1 MMNTNRLTLIS
12 GKALLVAL
20 CVVGGVL
27 APAPG
32 ANSQRAG
39 NAQHGKEVFDR
50 LGCSRCHGSAGEG
63 MSPGG
68 KEAGPPK
75 IAATH
80 LSLQNFVQSVR
91 KPNGQMPPFG
101 SKQVTDNELS
111 DVYAF
116 LQSVAPQPKLEPP
129 SSANSQNG
137 QHLYTAFGCYECH
150 GYQGQGSVQTG
161 GSRIGPPQ
169 IPYSGFVAYVR
180 QPTGQMPPYTLKAAS
195 DAQLA
200 DIYVFL
206 QSRPQAA
213 PSKSIP
219 LLSQ

>member
-1 MMNTNRLTLIS
+1 M
-12 GKALLVAL
+12 ALAVFAA
-20 CVVGGVL
+20 VL
-27 APAPG
+27 ALVPA
-32 ANSQRAG
+32 ANPQSAG
-39 NAQHGKEVFDR
+39 DAQNGKKVFEK
-50 LGCSRCHGSAGEG
+50 LGCFRCHGSAGEG
-63 MSPGG
+63 TTPAG

-75 IAATH
+75 IAATR
-80 LSLQNFVQSVR
+80 LSLRDFVQSVR
-91 KPNGQMPPFG
+91 KPKGQMPPFG
-101 SKQVTDNELS
+101 SQQVSDQELS

-116 LQSVAPQPKLEPP
+116 LQSVASQPKLELP

-137 QHLYTAFGCYECH
+137 QHFYVSFGCYECH

-180 QPTGQMPPYTLKAAS
+180 QPTGQMPPYTTKAVS

-219 LLSQ
+219 LLNQ